1 MGWKVVKKKNI
12 DFRNVPLGHFASDS
26 ENGILPMWHFW
37 PAIKKKL
44 SLQSL
49 LYFQFLLFGIDIIR

>member
-1 MGWKVVKKKNI
+1 MGWKDEKKII
-12 DFRNVPLGHFASDS
+12 DFRNVVLGLFASDS

-37 PAIKKKL
+37 PAIKKL

-49 LYFQFLLFGIDIIR
+49 LYSQFLLFGIDIIR

>member
-1 MGWKVVKKKNI
+1 MGWKVIKKNI
-12 DFRNVPLGHFASDS
+12 DFRNVRFGHFASDS

-37 PAIKKKL
+37 PAIKKL

>member
-1 MGWKVVKKKNI
+1 MI
-12 DFRNVPLGHFASDS
+12 DFQIVPLGLFASDS

-37 PAIKKKL
+37 PAIKEL